1 MALQA
6 TPSKMDAFR
15 DMTYEY
21 AQALDEADTGH
32 SYSGKA
38 YTDSSATLASL
49 VSSRVLK
56 PRGAGAAATPSSSS
70 SGVNT
75 SFSSLGPGLRG
86 AFNQQRN
93 QPPRSR
99 LVPPA
104 VNLAPQPTPLAPAPQ
119 PTPLA
124 PAPGRGQQPPAEAAS
139 AVTHPAPPATLQ
151 ADGRTKRPVKDPPT
165 LPPSIMV
172 DR

>member
-1 MALQA
+1 M
-6 TPSKMDAFR
+6 
-15 DMTYEY
+15 
-21 AQALDEADTGH
+21 
-32 SYSGKA
+32 
-38 YTDSSATLASL
+38 SL
-49 VSSRVLK
+49 VSSGVLK
-56 PRGAGAAATPSSSS
+56 LRGAGAPATSSSSS

-75 SFSSLGPGLRG
+75 SFSSLGLGLRG
-86 AFNQQRN
+86 AFNQQPN
-93 QPPRSR
+93 QSPRSR

-104 VNLAPQPTPLAPAPQ
+104 MNLAPQATPLAPAPQ

-124 PAPGRGQQPPAEAAS
+124 PTPQPTPLAPGPGRRQQPPAEAAS

-151 ADGRTKRPVKDPPT
+151 ADGRAKRPVKDPT